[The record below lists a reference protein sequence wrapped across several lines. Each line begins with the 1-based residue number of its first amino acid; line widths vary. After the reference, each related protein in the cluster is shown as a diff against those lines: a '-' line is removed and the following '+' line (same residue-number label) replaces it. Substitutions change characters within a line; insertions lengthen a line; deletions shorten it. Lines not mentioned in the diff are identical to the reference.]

1 MALEITFRNNTTNYT
16 NGYAKIIKLTDDSIN
31 RLAKVQVAFFSNKY
45 DSHSSSRIVFVDEF
59 VYDGDDYSEIFDQF
73 ADDTQ
78 SKVVTYDKVK
88 TIYSAK
94 WTGISDEQNI
104 VDGKEKPLRDEVIKE
119 KEPLDTDFEVAG
131 ADYIADPTVPKEE
144 IAKAKY
150 KDTRDYQLE
159 KSDILYGEYNEYP
172 DKPKEWSLDF
182 EVALTEI

>member
-1 MALEITFRNNTTNYT
+1 MALEITFRNNTTNYI

-31 RLAKVQVAFFSNKY
+31 RLAKVQVAFFSTKY

-59 VYDGDDYSEIFDQF
+59 VYDGSDYVEIFDDYSDNIQ
-73 ADDTQ
+73 A
-78 SKVVTYDKVK
+78 KAVTYAKVK
-88 TIYSAK
+88 EIYLAK
-94 WTGISDEQNI
+94 WTGVSDEQNI

-131 ADYIADPTVPKEE
+131 ADYIADPTAPKLVLAEE
-144 IAKAKY
+144 TY
-150 KDTRDYQLE
+150 KETRDYQLE
-159 KSDILYGEYNEYP
+159 KSDILFGEYNEYP